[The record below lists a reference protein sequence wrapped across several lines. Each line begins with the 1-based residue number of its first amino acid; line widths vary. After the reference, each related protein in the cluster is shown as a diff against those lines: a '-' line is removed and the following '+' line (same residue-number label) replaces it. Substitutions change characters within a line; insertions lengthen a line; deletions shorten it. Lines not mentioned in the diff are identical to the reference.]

1 MRSPPTA
8 RIRRATGRIIPQKT
22 ARIIRMESLRTPHPP
37 LFTVV
42 RVQRGQLIPV
52 ALLSSDLWARFYAPI
67 QLRLGPMTAFAG
79 IFVQPHPDPD
89 DPTMIAHNRAIDAAG
104 STLRQVNDRLS
115 RVEERL

>member
-8 RIRRATGRIIPQKT
+8 RIRRATGRIIPQQT

-37 LFTVV
+37 LFNDV

-79 IFVQPHPDPD
+79 IFVQPLK
-89 DPTMIAHNRAIDAAG
+89 NRMVYLDEGLLAG
-104 STLRQVNDRLS
+104 
-115 RVEERL
+115 

>member
-37 LFTVV
+37 LFNDV

-67 QLRLGPMTAFAG
+67 QLRLGPMTASLNLSD
-79 IFVQPHPDPD
+79 FVARHISRRRDVSPHRD
-89 DPTMIAHNRAIDAAG
+89 RA
-104 STLRQVNDRLS
+104 
-115 RVEERL
+115 ERLQRRAPPRYLLMPM